1 MGDVQAKARFRIMM
15 LIAELRELA
24 EASTTDAGE
33 HARVE
38 ALLLHTIDAL
48 AVLGASKA
56 AAASAGEKVET
67 PRRASPKKRVM
78 HISSP
83 GRA

>member
-1 MGDVQAKARFRIMM
+1 MGDVEAKARFRIMM
-15 LIAELRELA
+15 LIAELQELA
-24 EASTTDAGE
+24 DASAADTRE

-48 AVLGASKA
+48 GQKPSTSENRL
-56 AAASAGEKVET
+56 T
-67 PRRASPKKRVM
+67 